1 MQVIS
6 FSEKGHRV
14 KNEDFI
20 LSEIW
25 DENTSLHLIA
35 DGMGG
40 YEHGEIAA
48 ETVAR
53 EMNRFLK
60 ENLSG
65 YTMVHL
71 IIQDAVNHA
80 NLALLRLRNEYKAQ
94 MGTTIAGIL
103 FINEQVYCFW
113 LGDVRIYHL
122 REKRIIFQSKDHS
135 LVNELME
142 QGRLFEH
149 EEILRLRHIVSKAV
163 LGETGELIPDRHV
176 INDLSENDILI
187 VCSDGMHNVV
197 DAGQMEVMIQTTDL
211 NTFCDRVKVLCEKEG
226 SDNYSMILI
235 TGYGS

>member
-1 MQVIS
+1 MQVLS
-6 FSEKGHRV
+6 FCEKGHRV

-53 EMNRFLK
+53 EVNRFLK
-60 ENLSG
+60 ENLTG
-65 YTMVHL
+65 YTMIHL
-71 IIQDAVNHA
+71 IIQDAINHA
-80 NLALLRLRNEYKAQ
+80 NLSLFKVRNKYKAQ

-103 FINEQVYCFW
+103 FIHDQVYCFW
-113 LGDVRIYHL
+113 LGDVRIYHV
-122 REKRIIFQSKDHS
+122 RDKKIVFQSKDHS
-135 LVNELME
+135 LVNKMI
-142 QGRLFEH
+142 
-149 EEILRLRHIVSKAV
+149 EEGADFLPEDILNFRHIVSKAV
-163 LGETGELIPDRHV
+163 LGDPGELSPDRYV

-197 DAGQMEVMIQTTDL
+197 DANEMESMIRKSDL
-211 NTFCDRVKVLCEKEG
+211 NSFCDQVKERCERDG

-235 TGYGS
+235 AFQGD